1 MKLYILGKSKDD
13 KGTQLEQLTSK
24 ILENQGYTNL
34 QTNVQVSGASE
45 IDVTASKMVK
55 TGVKE
60 ISTPVICEC
69 KAHEKPIVM
78 TDWLKFIGKLHIARK
93 TEPGT
98 IGLMLA
104 LSGANGAVIGSATND
119 FRDDATT
126 QLIANDDII
135 TLLSQVFGLVD
146 IGSAKSS
153 LSSLPMSRV
162 IDVNL
167 VYYNYLVWWIVGCE
181 DGRFTL
187 CHSDLRP
194 ATLKEANAILSMIP
208 NVSIYQEK
216 DFFDVWQNMETGM
229 QIRKIQKLL
238 LSYLLIKGSM
248 KKSQIFEC
256 CNEFENQIL
265 IEAMDTCK
273 FFTSCDDKASLRLCD
288 FSNADKVDLYR
299 FILDGDCPIEILASD
314 FYLDNINNDL
324 LEQIWII
331 QGGFRLPS
339 EMMSDCLQLLKFS
352 PSALRYALNKDRV
365 LSFAHMVKDNVEM
378 TDLYNSHFMSMLQN
392 AFMNDF
398 RNSVLSNLYYNNYGV
413 MKMQICTSTKVY
425 LKDKNNININ
435 VKHNYA
441 LAKLEGTD
449 QTIIIATKN
458 GTEA

>member
-24 ILENQGYTNL
+24 ILEYQGYTNI

-45 IDVTASKMVK
+45 IDVTALKTVK
-55 TGVKE
+55 TGVKD

-78 TDWLKFIGKLHIARK
+78 TDWLKFIGKLYIARK

-104 LSGANGAVIGSATND
+104 LSGANGAVIGSAAND

-135 TLLSQVFGLVD
+135 NLLSQVFGLVD
-146 IGSAKSS
+146 IVSAKSR
-153 LSSLPMSRV
+153 LSILPMSRV

-167 VYYNYLVWWIVGCE
+167 VYYNYLVWWIVECE
-181 DGRFTL
+181 DGHFTL
-187 CHSDLRP
+187 CHSDLKP
-194 ATLKEANAILSMIP
+194 ATLEEANAILSMIP
-208 NVSIYQEK
+208 NVTIFQEK

-229 QIRKIQKLL
+229 QIRQLQKSL
-238 LSYLLIKGSM
+238 LSSLLTKGSM
-248 KKSQIFEC
+248 MKDQIYEQYKDFD
-256 CNEFENQIL
+256 NQIL
-265 IEAMDTCK
+265 TEAMDSCK
-273 FFTSCDDKASLRLCD
+273 FFTSYDDKASLCLCD
-288 FSNADKVDLYR
+288 FSNVDIVDLYR

-314 FYLDNINNDL
+314 FYQDNINNDL

-339 EMMSDCLQLLKFS
+339 EMVSDCLHLLKFS
-352 PSALRYALNKDRV
+352 PSALRYALKKDRV
-365 LSFAHMVKDNVEM
+365 LSLAYMVKDNKEM
-378 TDLYNSHFMSMLQN
+378 TELYNSHFMSKLQN
-392 AFMNDF
+392 GFIVDF
-398 RNSVLSNLYYNNYGV
+398 RNSVLSNLYYNIYGV
-413 MKMQICTSTKVY
+413 MKMQICTSTKLY
-425 LKDKNNININ
+425 LKENNNININ
-435 VKHNYA
+435 VRQNYT

-449 QTIIIATKN
+449 QTIIIVTKN
-458 GTEA
+458 DA

>member
-24 ILENQGYTNL
+24 ILEYQGYTNI

-45 IDVTASKMVK
+45 IDVTALKIVK
-55 TGVKE
+55 TGVKD

-78 TDWLKFIGKLHIARK
+78 TDWLKFIGKLYIARK

-146 IGSAKSS
+146 IVSAKSR
-153 LSSLPMSRV
+153 LSTLPMSRV

-167 VYYNYLVWWIVGCE
+167 VYYNYLVWWIVECE
-181 DGRFTL
+181 DGHFTL
-187 CHSDLRP
+187 CHSDLKP
-194 ATLKEANAILSMIP
+194 ATLEEANAILSMIP
-208 NVSIYQEK
+208 NVTIFQEK

-229 QIRKIQKLL
+229 QIRQIQKSL
-238 LSYLLIKGSM
+238 LSSLLTKGSM
-248 KKSQIFEC
+248 KKDQIYEQYKDFD
-256 CNEFENQIL
+256 NQIL
-265 IEAMDTCK
+265 AEAMDSCK
-273 FFTSCDDKASLRLCD
+273 FFKSCDDNASLSLSD
-288 FSNADKVDLYR
+288 FSNVELYR

-314 FYLDNINNDL
+314 FYQDNINNEL

-331 QGGFRLPS
+331 QDGFRLPS

-352 PSALRYALNKDRV
+352 PSALRYALKKDRV
-365 LSFAHMVKDNVEM
+365 LSFTHMVKDNKEM
-378 TDLYNSHFMSMLQN
+378 TELYNSHFMGMLQN
-392 AFMNDF
+392 AFKNDF
-398 RNSVLSNLYYNNYGV
+398 RNPVLSNLYYNNYGV

-425 LKDKNNININ
+425 LKEKNNININ
-435 VKHNYA
+435 VRQNYA
-441 LAKLEGTD
+441 LVKLEGTD
-449 QTIIIATKN
+449 QTIIIVSKN
-458 GTEA
+458 DTEA